1 MTDQS
6 NRPSGLRQWRITITE
21 MATPGKHL
29 IQFSWRGF
37 PCKATEWQGS
47 LFNQVVDDLP
57 RITSAEDVASVIAA
71 AVDGKW
77 WESVRASYRPPGRY

>member
-1 MTDQS
+1 MPEQPG
-6 NRPSGLRQWRITITE
+6 RISGLRQWRITITE

-29 IQFSWRGF
+29 VTFSWRGF

-47 LFNQVVDDLP
+47 LYNQVVDDLP

-71 AVDGKW
+71 AVDGRW
-77 WESVRASYRPPGRY
+77 WESVRGSYPAQRDE